1 MKKIK
6 YGFLLLCFVFLIT
19 GCEKKQEEQ
28 VPVSTTTPLLLE
40 VSKEEMQNKLYLFGS
55 IHAGDESL
63 YPFPDYVLEAYRKS
77 RIVAVEFDLIEYE
90 KDLERQTEMLAN
102 FVHKD
107 GTFIQD
113 YIDEETYTR
122 SVEILKSNGLYNAL
136 FDYYT
141 PMMWQMLL
149 ENAVVMDVGL
159 KEQYGVDKEILKLSK
174 EEQKEILELES
185 PEIQYDILLG
195 FDEQMQIYLLERT
208 LEEYDDAK
216 EEMKQL
222 YELYKKGNK
231 EELESLLFESEEET
245 NSYLEEY
252 NDQLITKRNQNMA
265 TSLEEVLQQG
275 KDLFCTVGLAH
286 IVGDGGI
293 ADLLEQK
300 GYSVKIV
307 H

>member
-1 MKKIK
+1 MNKIK

-40 VSKEEMQNKLYLFGS
+40 VSKEGMQNKLYLFGS

-90 KDLERQTEMLAN
+90 KDLERQTKMLAN
-102 FVHKD
+102 FVHRD

-113 YIDEETYTR
+113 YIDEEIYTR

-159 KEQYGVDKEILKLSK
+159 KEHYGVDKEILKLSK
-174 EEQKEILELES
+174 EDQKEILELES

-195 FDEQMQIYLLERT
+195 FDEQMQIYLLKQT
-208 LEEYDDAK
+208 LEEYDEAK

-231 EELESLLFESEEET
+231 EELEALLFESEEET

-286 IVGDGGI
+286 IIGDGGI